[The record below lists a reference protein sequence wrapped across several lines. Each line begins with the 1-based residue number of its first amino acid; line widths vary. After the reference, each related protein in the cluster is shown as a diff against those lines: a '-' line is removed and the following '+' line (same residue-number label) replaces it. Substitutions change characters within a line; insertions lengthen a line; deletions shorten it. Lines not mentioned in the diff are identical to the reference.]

1 MENYSLLYSSG
12 QRTRLLS
19 GFQRLRSQNVMCDVV
34 LEAGGGVRFPCH
46 RALLAASSDY
56 FWALFGATT
65 AERWAG
71 SVSLPALAAEG
82 LGAVL
87 DFLYS
92 GWLNLSADTLPT
104 ILEAAR
110 YLQVA
115 PAVSLCE
122 GFLSEGLR
130 VDNCCYYAN
139 LAELHALPDALEAAH
154 RTIAREMGALLGEGR
169 AGLLGLN
176 VQSLMAVLDTD
187 EMAGVEE
194 KDLLQLALDWLSSN
208 GPLPALKSNLLLSR
222 LRFGLVAPTDLAAFG
237 KAHRAMATPLV
248 RSQVTRALEYHALS
262 SAQPLRQS
270 QQSRPRAA
278 GGLALLVGGGPSPE
292 RLEPLTLAFDVRSRT
307 FSPVS
312 PALPLRLQ
320 GHCVCSVGGF
330 LFVLGG
336 EEVAGDDD
344 GDPAEPTAVSPSNR
358 VWRYDPRFR
367 SWQQT
372 APLLEGRSQF
382 SCLAVEGILY
392 AIGGRRGTPGCH
404 TAAATASV
412 EFYDMATGCWR
423 RGPPMPRPLHGHA
436 SAALDGG
443 VYVSGGLQGGSH
455 SESVGSGSRDFLFWD
470 PRGRA
475 WARKA
480 PMSVARFG
488 HRLAAANGHIYA
500 LLGMFEPFSDIE
512 RYDPTWDHWTL
523 LRPLPGGCFGYG
535 MATTPSGK
543 LLLFGGQRWSDGRR
557 VTGRSVMEYDTRRD
571 TWKEVGRLPGPLT
584 GTECALLALPEQS

>member
-19 GFQRLRSQNVMCDVV
+19 GFQRLRSHNVMCDVV
-34 LEAGGGVRFPCH
+34 LEASGGTRFPCH

-65 AERWAG
+65 AERWAS
-71 SVSLPALAAEG
+71 SVSLPALSAEG

-92 GWLNLSADTLPT
+92 GWLSLSAESLPA
-104 ILEAAR
+104 ILGAAR

-122 GFLSEGLR
+122 GFLTEGLR

-139 LAELHALPDALEAAH
+139 LAELHSLPEALDAAH
-154 RTIAREMGALLGEGR
+154 RTIAREMAVLLWEGR
-169 AGLLGLN
+169 AGLLELN
-176 VQSLMAVLDTD
+176 VQSLMAVLDGD
-187 EMAGVEE
+187 EMLGVEE
-194 KDLLQLALDWLSSN
+194 RDLLQLALDWLSSN
-208 GPLPALKSNLLLSR
+208 GPLSALKSNLLLSR
-222 LRFGLVAPTDLAAFG
+222 LRFGLVAPADLAAF
-237 KAHRAMATPLV
+237 ASTHRAMATPLV
-248 RSQVTRALEYHALS
+248 RSQVTRALEYHVLG

-270 QQSRPRAA
+270 WQSRPRLA
-278 GGLALLVGGGPSPE
+278 GGLLLLVGGGPSPE
-292 RLEPLTLAFDVRSRT
+292 RPEPLTMAFDVKTRT
-307 FSPVS
+307 FSRVS
-312 PALPLRLQ
+312 PALPLRLR

-336 EEVAGDDD
+336 EEVSSDDD
-344 GDPAEPTAVSPSNR
+344 DPAKPTLFSTSNR

-367 SWQQT
+367 CWQQT

-382 SCLAVEGILY
+382 SCSVVEGVIY
-392 AIGGRRGTPGCH
+392 AIGGRRGRPGSCTP
-404 TAAATASV
+404 TATV

-423 RGPPMPRPLHGHA
+423 RGPAMPRPLYGHA
-436 SAALDGG
+436 SAVLDGS
-443 VYVSGGLQGGSH
+443 VYVSGGLEGSSH

-470 PRGRA
+470 TKGRV

-488 HRLAAANGHIYA
+488 HRLAAVNDHIFA
-500 LLGMFEPFSDIE
+500 LLGMLEPFSDIE
-512 RYDPTWDHWTL
+512 RYDPMADRWTL
-523 LRPLPGGCFGYG
+523 LRSLAGCCFSYG
-535 MATTPSGK
+535 MAATPCGK
-543 LLLFGGQRWSDGRR
+543 LLLFGGQRWSGGQRL
-557 VTGRSVMEYDTRRD
+557 TGRSVMEYDTKRD

>member
-12 QRTRLLS
+12 QRTHLLS

-34 LEAGGGVRFPCH
+34 LEASGGVRFPCH

-65 AERWAG
+65 AERWAS
-71 SVSLPALAAEG
+71 SVSLSALTAEG

-92 GWLNLSADTLPT
+92 GWLSLSADSLPA
-104 ILEAAR
+104 ILGAAR

-122 GFLSEGLR
+122 GFLTEGLR

-139 LAELHALPDALEAAH
+139 LAELHALQEALNAAH
-154 RTIAREMGALLGEGR
+154 RTIGREMAVLLREGR
-169 AGLLGLN
+169 AALLELN
-176 VQSLMAVLDTD
+176 IQSLMAVLDGD
-187 EMAGVEE
+187 EMPGVEE
-194 KDLLQLALDWLSSN
+194 RDLLQLALDWLTIN

-222 LRFGLVAPTDLAAFG
+222 LRFGLVAPADLAAFSN
-237 KAHRAMATPLV
+237 AHQAMATPLI
-248 RSQVTRALEYHALS
+248 RSQLTRSLEYHALG

-270 QQSRPRAA
+270 QQSRPRLA
-278 GGLALLVGGGPSPE
+278 GSLVLLVGGGPSPE
-292 RLEPLTLAFDVRSRT
+292 RPESLMMAFNVKSRT

-312 PALPLRLQ
+312 PALPLRLR

-336 EEVAGDDD
+336 EEVSSDND
-344 GDPAEPTAVSPSNR
+344 GDLAKPTSFSTSNR
-358 VWRYDPRFR
+358 VWCYDPRFR
-367 SWQQT
+367 CWQQT

-382 SCLAVEGILY
+382 SCSAVEGVIY
-392 AIGGRRGTPGCH
+392 AIGGRRGTPGCRTP
-404 TAAATASV
+404 TATV
-412 EFYDMATGCWR
+412 EFYDMTAGYWR
-423 RGPPMPRPLHGHA
+423 RGPAIPRPLYGHA

-443 VYVSGGLQGGSH
+443 VYVSGGLEGGSH
-455 SESVGSGSRDFLFWD
+455 SESVGSGSRDLMFWD
-470 PRGRA
+470 TKGRT
-475 WARKA
+475 WVKKA

-500 LLGMFEPFSDIE
+500 MLGILEPFSDIE
-512 RYDPTWDHWTL
+512 RYNPIADCWTL
-523 LRPLPGGCFGYG
+523 LRSLPGCCFSYG
-535 MATTPSGK
+535 MAATPCGK

-557 VTGRSVMEYDTRRD
+557 LTGRSIMEYDTRRD
-571 TWKEVGRLPGPLT
+571 TWKEVSRLPGPLT

>member
-1 MENYSLLYSSG
+1 MESYSLLYSSG

-19 GFQRLRSQNVMCDVV
+19 GFQRLRSQAVMCDVV
-34 LEAGGGVRFPCH
+34 LEASGGVRFPCH

-65 AERWAG
+65 AERWA
-71 SVSLPALAAEG
+71 SSISLPALTAEG

-92 GWLNLSADTLPT
+92 GWLSLTAERLPA
-104 ILEAAR
+104 ILGAAR

-122 GFLSEGLR
+122 GFLTEGLR

-139 LAELHALPDALEAAH
+139 LAELHTLPEALDAAH
-154 RTIAREMGALLGEGR
+154 RTIVREMASLLGEGR
-169 AGLLGLN
+169 TGLLELN
-176 VQSLMAVLDTD
+176 IQSLMAVLDSD
-187 EMAGVEE
+187 EMPGVEE
-194 KDLLQLALDWLSSN
+194 RDLLQLALDWLSSN

-222 LRFGLVAPTDLAAFG
+222 LRFGLVAPADLAAF
-237 KAHRAMATPLV
+237 ANVHRAMATPLV
-248 RSQVTRALEYHALS
+248 RSQLTRALEYHALG

-270 QQSRPRAA
+270 QQSRPRLAQ
-278 GGLALLVGGGPSPE
+278 GLVLLIGGGPSPE
-292 RLEPLTLAFDVRSRT
+292 RPELLTMAFNIKSRT
-307 FSPVS
+307 FTPVS
-312 PALPLRLQ
+312 PALPLRLR

-336 EEVAGDDD
+336 EEMSSDDD
-344 GDPAEPTAVSPSNR
+344 SDPGKPTSFLTSNK

-367 SWQQT
+367 CWQQT

-382 SCLAVEGILY
+382 TCSAVEGVIY
-392 AIGGRRGTPGCH
+392 AIGGRTGTPGCR
-404 TAAATASV
+404 TATATV
-412 EFYDMATGCWR
+412 EFYDMAAGCWR
-423 RGPPMPRPLHGHA
+423 RGPAMPRPLYGHA
-436 SAALDGG
+436 SAVLDSGI
-443 VYVSGGLQGGSH
+443 YVSGGLEGGSH

-470 PRGRA
+470 TKGRS

-488 HRLAAANGHIYA
+488 HRLAAVNGHIYS
-500 LLGMFEPFSDIE
+500 LLGMLEPFSDIE
-512 RYDPTWDHWTL
+512 RYNLTADRWML
-523 LRPLPGGCFGYG
+523 LRSLPGCCFSYG
-535 MATTPSGK
+535 MATTPCGK
-543 LLLFGGQRWSDGRR
+543 LLLFGGQRWSNGRR
-557 VTGRSVMEYDTRRD
+557 LTGRSVMEYDTRGD

-584 GTECALLALPEQS
+584 GTECALLA